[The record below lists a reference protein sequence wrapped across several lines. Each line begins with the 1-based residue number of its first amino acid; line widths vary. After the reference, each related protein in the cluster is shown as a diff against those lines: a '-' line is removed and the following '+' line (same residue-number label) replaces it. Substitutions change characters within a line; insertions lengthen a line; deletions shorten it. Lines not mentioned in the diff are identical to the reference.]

1 MIDPIAGVKL
11 AAAHLHAAR
20 KFLST
25 AETVYDK
32 AVAHLALT
40 AETRRLDAERR
51 ADKYGN
57 KLADLTDRCAQEC
70 VGLLWSERT
79 AAERLLLDAIED
91 GRPTAYGP
99 VPNDKTNPTPGTSR
113 QDPGETV
120 NGKSGS
126 VERLAGDYQDQSG
139 AKT

>member
-40 AETRRLDAERR
+40 AETKRLDAERR

-79 AAERLLLDAIED
+79 AAEQRLLGSAGD
-91 GRPTAYGP
+91 GMPTPSGP
-99 VPNDKTNPTPGTSR
+99 VPS
-113 QDPGETV
+113 
-120 NGKSGS
+120 
-126 VERLAGDYQDQSG
+126 A
-139 AKT
+139 